1 MGGQAPRSSPRRATY
16 ETVTAASST
25 GTNCWREKL
34 NWWIFIGLMLYT
46 AALIDGATNALGSA
60 GDAVSPRRVYALAE
74 DTGCAA
80 PSGGALTSDPGI
92 LPLLQGV
99 EDTQPRP

>member
-25 GTNCWREKL
+25 GTNCWIEKL

-60 GDAVSPRRVYALAE
+60 GERRSPPLGRPLGQGARCGPPLGRAVHPRAGLLSP
-74 DTGCAA
+74 
-80 PSGGALTSDPGI
+80 LT
-92 LPLLQGV
+92 
-99 EDTQPRP
+99 RPTRS